1 MPSLYKILITMP
13 ANVSLDSPLELR
25 LLNQLGERLK
35 RARQERRLSAQGLA
49 QQLGISR
56 TTLHAAEAGAPSTTM
71 GTYVR
76 ILGALGL
83 VADLALVASAPSQA
97 ARTDRHEP
105 QDLQSLLMHREAV
118 QRLRAEPALANRA
131 LQTLARW
138 RIDADPRSHPLLDE
152 WERILREQDWA
163 AALQENER
171 GQQLRQASPLSTLL
185 PDEVRLAII
194 AAIKAMKKRSHAT
207 A

>member
-1 MPSLYKILITMP
+1 MP
-13 ANVSLDSPLELR
+13 ASVSLDSPLELR
-25 LLNQLGERLK
+25 LLSQLGERLK
-35 RARQERRLSAQGLA
+35 RVRQERKLSAQGLA

-56 TTLHAAEAGAPSTTM
+56 TTLHAAEAGAASTTM

-83 VADLALVASAPSQA
+83 VADLALVASAPSPVTRA
-97 ARTDRHEP
+97 DRHGP

-118 QRLRAEPALANRA
+118 QRLLAEPALAKRA
-131 LQTLARW
+131 QRTLKRW
-138 RIDADPRSHPLLDE
+138 RANADPRSHELLDE
-152 WERILREQDWA
+152 WERILHERDWA

-185 PDEVRLAII
+185 PEDVRLAII
-194 AAIKAMKKRSHAT
+194 ATVKAMKKRSHAS